1 MNPKGPRKNPP
12 PLEKELRRIAMTY
25 PEVREE
31 FPWGERAFKVAKKVF
46 VFLGSD
52 GTDVSMSVKLPESNE
67 MALQFPF
74 SEPTHYGLGKSG
86 WVTVS
91 FGPKDDVPLFLL
103 EGWIN
108 ESYRAVAP
116 RKLAE
121 KAPAPALAKPARSK
135 AAKKKKKKSHSPARA
150 RGKAAG

>member
-12 PLEKELRRIAMTY
+12 PREKELRRIAMTY

-52 GTDVSMSVKLPESNE
+52 GKDVSMSVKLPESNE

-74 SEPTHYGLGKSG
+74 AEPTHYGLGKSG
-86 WVTVS
+86 WVTLS
-91 FGPKDDVPLFLL
+91 FGEGDDVPMFLL
-103 EGWIN
+103 EGWIG

-116 RKLAE
+116 KKL
-121 KAPAPALAKPARSK
+121 LAKLE
-135 AAKKKKKKSHSPARA
+135 
-150 RGKAAG
+150 

>member
-52 GTDVSMSVKLPESNE
+52 GKDVSMSVKLPESNE

-74 SEPTHYGLGKSG
+74 AEPTHYGLGKSG
-86 WVTVS
+86 WVTLS
-91 FGPKDDVPLFLL
+91 FGDGEDVPMFLL
-103 EGWIN
+103 EGWIG

-121 KAPAPALAKPARSK
+121 LAPPPAPGAPGKRKAGVKRSSRPRARSGS
-135 AAKKKKKKSHSPARA
+135 APR
-150 RGKAAG
+150 R

>member
-1 MNPKGPRKNPP
+1 
-12 PLEKELRRIAMTY
+12 MTY

-74 SEPTHYGLGKSG
+74 AEPTHYGLGKSG

-91 FGPKDDVPLFLL
+91 FGAGDDVPMFLL
-103 EGWIN
+103 EGWIH

-121 KAPAPALAKPARSK
+121 MAPRPAAPPASKPK
-135 AAKKKKKKSHSPARA
+135 KKPAAKKKKPAA
-150 RGKAAG
+150 R

>member
-1 MNPKGPRKNPP
+1 
-12 PLEKELRRIAMTY
+12 MTY

-52 GTDVSMSVKLPESNE
+52 GSDVSMSVKLPESNE

-74 SEPTHYGLGKSG
+74 AEPTHYGLGKSG
-86 WVTVS
+86 WVTVK
-91 FGPKDDVPLFLL
+91 FAPDDEVPMFLL
-103 EGWIN
+103 EGWIG

-116 RKLAE
+116 KKLVAASRAKRASHARE
-121 KAPAPALAKPARSK
+121 DLAKRQPEQASKLPKRRSSRPRARSGS
-135 AAKKKKKKSHSPARA
+135 APRRS
-150 RGKAAG
+150 G

>member
-1 MNPKGPRKNPP
+1 MNPKGPRKNPT

-74 SEPTHYGLGKSG
+74 AEPTHYGLGKSG
-86 WVTVS
+86 WVTVT
-91 FGPKDDVPLFLL
+91 FAPADDVPMFLL

-121 KAPAPALAKPARSK
+121 KTPPLAPKLARPK
-135 AAKKKKKKSHSPARA
+135 AGKKKRPSAAAAPR
-150 RGKAAG
+150 RKAAG

>member
-1 MNPKGPRKNPP
+1 MNPKGPRKNPT
-12 PLEKELRRIAMTY
+12 PLEKELRRVAMTY
-25 PEVREE
+25 PEVHEE

-52 GTDVSMSVKLPESNE
+52 GTDVSMSIKLPESNE

-74 SEPTHYGLGKSG
+74 SEPTGYGLGKSG
-86 WVTVS
+86 WVTVK
-91 FGPKDDVPLFLL
+91 FGPEDDVPMFLL

-121 KAPAPALAKPARSK
+121 TAPSPAPERPRPARSK
-135 AAKKKKKKSHSPARA
+135 TAKRASTAPAR
-150 RGKAAG
+150 RKAAG

>member
-52 GTDVSMSVKLPESNE
+52 GKDVSMSVKLPESNE

-74 SEPTHYGLGKSG
+74 AEPTHYGLGKSG
-86 WVTVS
+86 WVTLS
-91 FGPKDDVPLFLL
+91 FGPGDEVPMFLL
-103 EGWIN
+103 EGWIG

-116 RKLAE
+116 RKLADLVPSPAP
-121 KAPAPALAKPARSK
+121 KAPGKRKAGSKRSSRPSRPGARS
-135 AAKKKKKKSHSPARA
+135 A
-150 RGKAAG
+150 

>member
-1 MNPKGPRKNPP
+1 MNPKGPRKNPS

-52 GTDVSMSVKLPESNE
+52 GEDVSMSVKLPESNE

-74 SEPTHYGLGKSG
+74 AEPTHYGLGKSG

-91 FGPKDDVPLFLL
+91 FGRGDDVPMFLL

-121 KAPAPALAKPARSK
+121 KAPAPTRTAPEPKPK
-135 AAKKKKKKSHSPARA
+135 PKKKPAAKKKSAAAR
-150 RGKAAG
+150 

>member
-1 MNPKGPRKNPP
+1 MHPKGPAKNPP
-12 PLEKELRRIAMTY
+12 PLVKALRRIAMAY

-52 GTDVSMSVKLPESNE
+52 GPDVSMSVKLPESNE

-91 FGPKDDVPLFLL
+91 FSPGDDVPMFLL
-103 EGWIN
+103 ESWIR
-108 ESYRAVAP
+108 ESYLAVAP

-121 KAPAPALAKPARSK
+121 SLSAPAKPA
-135 AAKKKKKKSHSPARA
+135 AAPRKRAARQRT
-150 RGKAAG
+150 RGSSTGA

>member
-52 GTDVSMSVKLPESNE
+52 GKDVSMSVKLPESNE

-74 SEPTHYGLGKSG
+74 AEPTHYGLGKSG
-86 WVTVS
+86 WVTLN
-91 FGPKDDVPLFLL
+91 FGEGDDVPMFLL
-103 EGWIN
+103 EGWIG

-121 KAPAPALAKPARSK
+121 LAPAPPPKAPGKRKAGPKRSSRPSPPSRPRARS
-135 AAKKKKKKSHSPARA
+135 
-150 RGKAAG
+150 G

>member
-12 PLEKELRRIAMTY
+12 PLEKELRRIAMSY

-52 GTDVSMSVKLPESNE
+52 ETDVSMSVKLPESNE

-91 FGPKDDVPLFLL
+91 FAPGDDVPMFLL

-121 KAPAPALAKPARSK
+121 RAPV
-135 AAKKKKKKSHSPARA
+135 PARA
-150 RGKAAG
+150 APSAKPKKKPAASRKKPAAR

>member
-1 MNPKGPRKNPP
+1 MNPRGPRKNPP

-31 FPWGERAFKVAKKVF
+31 FPWGERAFKVARKVF

-67 MALQFPF
+67 LALQFPF
-74 SEPTHYGLGKSG
+74 SEPTPYGLGKSG
-86 WVTVS
+86 WVTVK
-91 FGPKDDVPLFLL
+91 FGPKDDVPMFLL
-103 EGWIN
+103 EGWIG

-121 KAPAPALAKPARSK
+121 NAPVPAAARPKPARK
-135 AAKKKKKKSHSPARA
+135 RAAR
-150 RGKAAG
+150 